1 MTVQL
6 GFALWV
12 FASVPVS
19 LAVGALLAA
28 GSDAGQRRRSPAQA
42 PVPGRPLS
50 TVG

>member
-12 FASVPVS
+12 LASVPVS
-19 LAVGALLAA
+19 LVVGALLAS
-28 GSDAGQRRRSPAQA
+28 GSDAGHRRRTTAQA

>member
-12 FASVPVS
+12 LASVPVS
-19 LAVGALLAA
+19 LVVGALLAA
-28 GSDAGQRRRSPAQA
+28 GSDAGQPRPGTAEA

-50 TVG
+50 AVG

>member
-12 FASVPVS
+12 LASVPVS
-19 LAVGALLAA
+19 LVVGALLAS
-28 GSDAGQRRRSPAQA
+28 GSDAGKRRSTAPA
-42 PVPGRPLS
+42 PVSGRPLS